1 MVITLFEGDRTET
14 YNTLAAAANAARS
27 WYSDVKD
34 EVPQWDYEIQSFEDL
49 LEAIEEHKKKISA
62 ALENDYHPRP
72 RLTAVGI
79 EEPWRDSAT
88 ASK

>member
-27 WYSDVKD
+27 WYSDIED
-34 EVPQWDYEIQSFEDL
+34 EMPPWDYEIQSFEDL
-49 LEAIEEHKKKISA
+49 LEAIEEQKKRISL
-62 ALENDYHPRP
+62 ALENHYYPRP

-79 EEPWRDSAT
+79 EEP
-88 ASK
+88 

>member
-34 EVPQWDYEIQSFEDL
+34 EMPPWDYEIQSFEDL
-49 LEAIEEHKKKISA
+49 LEAIEEHKKRISA
-62 ALENDYHPRP
+62 APENDYHPRP
-72 RLTAVGI
+72 RLAAVGI
-79 EEPWRDSAT
+79 EEP
-88 ASK
+88 